1 MLQAGRQAPR
11 DEGAEGGWA
20 MDRALADYAAMLGLA
35 RRLTR
40 DDPEDICQDVFVAL
54 CAHPPAII
62 NRSYLLAAVRMRFV
76 DRLRRDARHA
86 PAATVLEEWTPGAVV
101 AGPEGA
107 ACDRETLAEVAA
119 LPGAD
124 LLLAEAAGWSQPEIA
139 AHAGITANAV
149 GLRLHRLRHGLL
161 ARISPWA

>member
-1 MLQAGRQAPR
+1 
-11 DEGAEGGWA
+11 
-20 MDRALADYAAMLGLA
+20 MDQALADYSAMLGLA

-54 CAHPPAII
+54 CEHPPATV
-62 NRSYLLAAVRMRFV
+62 NRSYLLAAVRLRLV

-101 AGPEGA
+101 AGPERA

-119 LPGAD
+119 LPGGA
-124 LLLAEAAGWSQPEIA
+124 LLLAEAAGWGDGDLA
-139 AHAGITANAV
+139 ARADVSTNAIRK
-149 GLRLHRLRHGLL
+149 RLWRLRHGPL
-161 ARISPWA
+161 ARISQW